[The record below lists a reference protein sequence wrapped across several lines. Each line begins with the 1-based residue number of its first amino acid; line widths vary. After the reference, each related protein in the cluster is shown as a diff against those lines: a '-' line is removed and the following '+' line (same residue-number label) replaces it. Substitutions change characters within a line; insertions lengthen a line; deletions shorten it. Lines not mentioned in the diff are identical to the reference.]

1 MIHIYDPITHKRHSL
16 LSEKGIYILKQ
27 YIKTYQLGGSTIAER
42 VKHRRNL
49 NLKTVKKQQSGK
61 TQIEE
66 AQTHIEEGEAQ
77 TQIEEGEAQT
87 PIEKGEAQT
96 QIGKNN
102 SEFFNNP
109 EKEYSKTQSKKDIKR
124 KLREKYKK
132 YITYT
137 KNPEKCNDSV
147 LKKELKGTKLE
158 FPTKLYRALRPRD
171 LYWLFRT
178 GNLEAPC
185 IGCDHELMYRQEC
198 CKVSAPYHIQQG
210 SNKTVLKGPWLSMTL
225 NKNTAA
231 LWSGRDKNDEDFTF
245 NVDPVLEANWDII
258 DDEKIPTNGRSGI
271 FVEINTQDLPIINT
285 IFLKRILGNT
295 AYNNAK
301 SAEEYLIEN
310 RIPGTHIT
318 KIFIS
323 NDTNDESELQKYI
336 DNQNPDNLGGI
347 QKYRYKKDENMGY
360 EPPMVIYKDDLSD
373 SVGINY
379 VEKKDELITMKQLF
393 ELCNKDKRFVKG
405 QPWYEQQ
412 IAPLLEETDS
422 IP

>member
-27 YIKTYQLGGSTIAER
+27 YIKTYQLGGSGGSIAKR

-61 TQIEE
+61 TQIEKG
-66 AQTHIEEGEAQ
+66 GESH
-77 TQIEEGEAQT
+77 TQIEEGE
-87 PIEKGEAQT
+87 ESQT
-96 QIGKNN
+96 QIKKSQTYQKTGRKKLKKN
-102 SEFFNNP
+102 SD
-109 EKEYSKTQSKKDIKR
+109 YR
-124 KLREKYKK
+124 KHYEKY
-132 YITYT
+132 IQYT
-137 KNPEKCNDSV
+137 KNPENCNDFV
-147 LKKELKGTKLE
+147 LKKELSKWKKSKGQKLE

-185 IGCDHELMYRQEC
+185 IGCDNESMNHQEC

-231 LWSGRDKNDEDFTF
+231 LWSGREKNDGKFTF
-245 NVDPVLEANWDII
+245 NVDPALEANWDDII
-258 DDEKIPTNGRSGI
+258 GKGKIPTNGRSGI
-271 FVEINTQDLPIINT
+271 FVEIDTHNLPIINT
-285 IFLKRILGNT
+285 IFLKRILGQT

-323 NDTNDESELQKYI
+323 NDTNNESEFQRYKGA
-336 DNQNPDNLGGI
+336 QNPDKGRI
-347 QKYRYKKDENMGY
+347 KQHRYKKDIGGV
-360 EPPMVIYKDDLSD
+360 PPMVIYKDDLSD

-379 VEKKDELITMKQLF
+379 IERTEDELITMKKLF
-393 ELCNKDKRFVKG
+393 ELCNKNRGFVIG
-405 QPWYEQQ
+405 QPWYELQ
-412 IAPLLEETDS
+412 IVPLLEETDS
-422 IP
+422 NP